1 MTSKSRPRLRTLKR
15 RTRRAAKEVRRKKSP
30 AQVAKQAFRRN
41 NEAGLPEDPLAA
53 LQQRLFRWEVRNFGQ
68 GSLEHAALGV
78 AEESGE
84 LCHAVLKHAQKIRGM
99 GDIEVL
105 REKAGD
111 AVADIAIYAIN
122 LCSKLGLDF
131 ATLLRETSREVMKR
145 QWKTNPVDGKS
156 S

>member
-1 MTSKSRPRLRTLKR
+1 M
-15 RTRRAAKEVRRKKSP
+15 RRKRTP
-30 AQVAKQAFRRN
+30 AVAARMVFNKYTNA
-41 NEAGLPEDPLAA
+41 EPALPDEWAA
-53 LQQRLFRWEVRNFGQ
+53 LQQRLSRWETRNFGQ
-68 GSLEHAALGV
+68 GTFEHAALGV

-111 AVADIAIYAIN
+111 AIADIVIYSIN

-131 ATLLRETSREVMKR
+131 GTLVRETSREVMRRDWRKR
-145 QWKTNPVDGKS
+145 PDGPT
-156 S
+156 

>member
-1 MTSKSRPRLRTLKR
+1 MFNKN
-15 RTRRAAKEVRRKKSP
+15 AAAP
-30 AQVAKQAFRRN
+30 APA
-41 NEAGLPEDPLAA
+41 NEWSA
-53 LQQRLFRWEVRNFGQ
+53 LQQRLYRWEARNFGQ
-68 GSLEHAALGV
+68 GTLEHAALGV

-111 AVADIAIYAIN
+111 AVADIVIYAIN

-131 ATLLRETSREVMKR
+131 GTLVKETSREVMKR
-145 QWKTNPVDGKS
+145 DWRKRPEGPA
-156 S
+156 